1 MPLTPQHGLLSRLLD
16 YVVEQSKEIDP
27 RAFNLATV
35 VDFKRYPK
43 DLAGLPGVDFD
54 N

>member
-16 YVVEQSKEIDP
+16 DVVEQSKEIDP

-43 DLAGLPGVDFD
+43 ASARSQVGAV
-54 N
+54 